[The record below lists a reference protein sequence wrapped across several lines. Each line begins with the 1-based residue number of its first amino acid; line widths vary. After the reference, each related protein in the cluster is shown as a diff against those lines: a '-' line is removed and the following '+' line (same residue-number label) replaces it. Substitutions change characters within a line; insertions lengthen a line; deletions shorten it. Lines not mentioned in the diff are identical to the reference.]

1 MNWSERFVALAEEE
15 RLPQLRHK
23 VQERLRL
30 AGVGDAVVNN
40 TGLLLSELAHN
51 AVSASQGGRSLMV
64 EVEKVPDGVRLLVE
78 CETNRDLEGLQKA
91 LESSTELPSPSS
103 ERGRGLWLILTL
115 SRGLRVEMTEQ
126 GWVRV
131 SLIVPGPEAAE

>member
-1 MNWSERFVALAEEE
+1 VALAEEDL
-15 RLPQLRHK
+15 LPQLRHK
-23 VQERLRL
+23 VQERLRF
-30 AGVGDAVVNN
+30 AGVAEEVVDH

-78 CETNRDLEGLQKA
+78 CEANRDLEGLQRA
-91 LESSTELPSPSS
+91 LESSTELPSPNS
-103 ERGRGLWLILTL
+103 ERGRGLWLVLTL
-115 SRGLRVEMTEQ
+115 SRGLRVEKTEE

-131 SLIVPGPEAAE
+131 SLIVPGPRAAE